1 MELSVLSCFLIAV
14 WYWVINCDL
23 GNLGRALM
31 NPCLNGVLFG
41 LVFGDVVTGTIIGA
55 TINIMY
61 ISIAAVGANMPAD
74 DSLAACV
81 AIPIALTSGLD
92 PATAVLLATPFGI
105 LGTFMDNA
113 RRMVNGYWNRKA
125 HRDAQA
131 LNFKGISMDGT
142 IYPFLTQFIVR
153 VPIVFAIML
162 GVPVAAY
169 RSVRGRRYPS
179 GIWTCT
185 LRDFYWEKE
194 FPSFLCPGLFL
205 HENIW
210 IHHPGCSC
218 VWHYL
223 GNCICPTGLS
233 ETGR

>member
-153 VPIVFAIML
+153 VPIVFA
-162 GVPVAAY
+162 
-169 RSVRGRRYPS
+169 RSEERRV
-179 GIWTCT
+179 G
-185 LRDFYWEKE
+185 KE
-194 FPSFLCPGLFL
+194 CRSRWSPY
-205 HENIW
+205 H
-210 IHHPGCSC
+210 
-218 VWHYL
+218 
-223 GNCICPTGLS
+223 
-233 ETGR
+233 

>member
-81 AIPIALTSGLD
+81 AWTRQPRFFWQ
-92 PATAVLLATPFGI
+92 LL
-105 LGTFMDNA
+105 L
-113 RRMVNGYWNRKA
+113 VSLVHLW
-125 HRDAQA
+125 
-131 LNFKGISMDGT
+131 
-142 IYPFLTQFIVR
+142 
-153 VPIVFAIML
+153 IM
-162 GVPVAAY
+162 
-169 RSVRGRRYPS
+169 REE
-179 GIWTCT
+179 W
-185 LRDFYWEKE
+185 
-194 FPSFLCPGLFL
+194 
-205 HENIW
+205 
-210 IHHPGCSC
+210 
-218 VWHYL
+218 
-223 GNCICPTGLS
+223 
-233 ETGR
+233 

>member
-81 AIPIALTSGLD
+81 GHTDCIDIRPGPGNRGSSGNSFWY
-92 PATAVLLATPFGI
+92 PW
-105 LGTFMDNA
+105 
-113 RRMVNGYWNRKA
+113 Y
-125 HRDAQA
+125 
-131 LNFKGISMDGT
+131 
-142 IYPFLTQFIVR
+142 IY
-153 VPIVFAIML
+153 
-162 GVPVAAY
+162 G
-169 RSVRGRRYPS
+169 
-179 GIWTCT
+179 
-185 LRDFYWEKE
+185 
-194 FPSFLCPGLFL
+194 
-205 HENIW
+205 
-210 IHHPGCSC
+210 
-218 VWHYL
+218 
-223 GNCICPTGLS
+223 
-233 ETGR
+233 